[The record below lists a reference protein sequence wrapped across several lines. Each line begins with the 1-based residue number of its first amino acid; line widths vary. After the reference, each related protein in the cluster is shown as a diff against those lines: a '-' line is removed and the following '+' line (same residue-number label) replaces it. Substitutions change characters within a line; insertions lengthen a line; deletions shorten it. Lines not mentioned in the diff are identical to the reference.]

1 MLQEGALSGIRVL
14 DASQMLAGPQCAMR
28 LGDLGADVLKI
39 EPPQGE
45 WQRTHA
51 IANVF
56 IEGESTGLLGM
67 NRNKR
72 SVVINLKTEE
82 GREVLYDLV
91 RVSDVF
97 IQNYRFG
104 VAERLKIDYETLSA
118 INPRLVYCQITGY
131 GEEGPYRDRPGQDL
145 VLQGY
150 SGSMYSVGRK
160 TDTPAPGPIY
170 AMDVMTSYQATIGIL
185 SALVSRN
192 ERGKGQKVSVNMF
205 TTALDAQQQEISTY
219 LNAGML
225 PPRTEE
231 PLANAWINAP
241 YGVYKTQDS
250 YITLA
255 MAPLDVLGEALDNDF
270 LRDLKDWSDG
280 ALRRDEVYRTVAE
293 ILPTRTTAEWI
304 EIFDLYNVWSGPV
317 YSYADVERDPHVI
330 ATDMIVEVPH
340 PRIKNLRM
348 PNVPIKMSATPAS
361 IRRHP
366 PMLGEHTEEVLREV
380 LDYDED
386 EIRSLEAEGVI
397 RCLETEGII

>member
-1 MLQEGALSGIRVL
+1 MFSQGALAGIRVL

-45 WQRTHA
+45 WQRSHA

-72 SVVINLKTEE
+72 SVAVNLKTDE
-82 GREVLYDLV
+82 GRQIFYDLV
-91 RVSDVF
+91 RVSDVLV
-97 IQNYRFG
+97 QNYRFG

-131 GEEGPYRDRPGQDL
+131 GEDGPYRDRPGQDL

-160 TDTPAPGPIY
+160 TDTPTPGPIY

-185 SALVSRN
+185 SALLSRS
-192 ERGKGQKVSVNMF
+192 ETGRGQKVSVNMF
-205 TTALDAQQQEISTY
+205 ATALDAQQQEISTY

-241 YGVYKTQDS
+241 YGVYKTKDS
-250 YITLA
+250 YMTLA

-270 LRDLKDWSDG
+270 LRGLTDWSAG
-280 ALRRDEVYRTVAE
+280 AIYRDEIYRAVEAA
-293 ILPTRTTAEWI
+293 LPTRTTAEWI
-304 EIFDLYNVWSGPV
+304 EHFDRYNIWSGPV
-317 YSYADVERDPHVI
+317 YDYADVERDPHVM
-330 ATDMIVEVPH
+330 ATNMIVEVPH
-340 PRIKNLRM
+340 PKINHLRM
-348 PNVPIKMSATPAS
+348 PNVPINMSETPAS

-366 PMLGEHTEEVLREV
+366 PMLGEHTDEVLREV
-380 LDYDED
+380 LGYDEARIRAL
-386 EIRSLEAEGVI
+386 EEKSVIRSLASEGVV
-397 RCLETEGII
+397 